1 VELMRALRHLGA
13 DNWAL
18 RRAFPKK
25 VLHNIAQA
33 VAAGEKRHGGE
44 LRFAVEGGLPLANLW
59 RDQTPRERALELFGA
74 LRVWDT
80 ERNCGVLIYLS
91 LGDRDV
97 EIVADRGIQ
106 REVGDAAW
114 RAICDRMQAAF
125 AEGRF
130 EEGVVQGVHA
140 LSDLLARHFPRAPDD
155 RNELPDQPLV
165 L

>member
-1 VELMRALRHLGA
+1 MRALRHLLA

-18 RRAFPKK
+18 RRAFPKA
-25 VLHNIAQA
+25 VLHNIEQA
-33 VAAGEKRHGGE
+33 VSEAEQRHGGE

-59 RDQTPRERALELFGA
+59 RAQTPRERALELFGA

-106 REVGDAAW
+106 REVGTAGW
-114 RAICDRMQAAF
+114 QAICDRMRAGF
-125 AEGRF
+125 REGRF
-130 EEGVVQGVHA
+130 ESGVVEGIRA
-140 LSDLLARHFPRAPDD
+140 IGDLLARHFPRDSGD
-155 RNELPDQPLV
+155 RNELPDRPLV